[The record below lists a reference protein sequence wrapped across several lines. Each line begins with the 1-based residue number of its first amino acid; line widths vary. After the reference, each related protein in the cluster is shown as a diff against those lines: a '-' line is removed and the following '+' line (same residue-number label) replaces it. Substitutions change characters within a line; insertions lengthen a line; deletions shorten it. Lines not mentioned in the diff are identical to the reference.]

1 MPPARS
7 RPVDENSRPPSPRP
21 GVSLGVKLPLFI
33 GSLIALVVALNTW
46 AEYRGHL
53 RESRTTAVQRLNQ
66 VADEMAQS
74 YQRTLTALGG
84 QLSATAANPSLAAYL
99 GAPAAGGRAHEP
111 AMDALRVVSGAPQ
124 TISVELWDSA
134 GRTLLATGRSAQFRN
149 AKLDTTL
156 MARAGASAG
165 PVVGRLRA
173 AGDSEAYAIVEA
185 VRAGHAVRGYVV
197 HWRSITT
204 ARADQ
209 KDASMLIGTGGRI
222 FAGNAHDSVWTDLS
236 KRANPPPVDV
246 SHATGVLEYQRRAGR
261 MLAVVRPV
269 PDTPWD
275 VVIEFPTDSV
285 GAPARAMIRAML
297 WIDAL
302 VLLVGLAGAWLLS
315 RRLTSRLAHLTTAA
329 ESLGAEGVAP
339 TPRDAAAGDEITR
352 LGIAFDAMAHRV
364 VDALTAREASEEQYR
379 GLFESVPLPLY
390 VADLDTRRFR
400 AVNAALVESY
410 GYSREELAQLTINNI
425 RPADDLARLA
435 QELQDLGERPSHRG
449 QWQHVRKDGS
459 VIDVE
464 VVAHRCLFEGRPAVL
479 CLANDVTARNRA
491 ALALQRSEERY
502 RALIRESPYGIALS
516 TPDGELL
523 EVNPALV
530 AMLGYD
536 EPGQLLGTSVRN
548 LYVDPAAREAIADE
562 LRRTGHSRQDAL
574 QWRRRDRRTL
584 TARFSARLVPA
595 SRDAEAYVEAI
606 IEDVTERL
614 RLEEQFQ
621 QAQRMEA
628 VGRLAGGIAHDFNN
642 LLTVIMTT
650 TELLLDAGTTTGSEH
665 SELQDVYR
673 SAQRVRRTDAPT
685 ARLQPAPGAHDAA
698 AECRRARGGPQ
709 EPDHKADRRGRPPA
723 RRARAGHRHRAGRPD
738 PARTGAAQPGG
749 QRPRRDAQW
758 RPPHHRDG
766 PGGDRPRHRRSARA
780 DDGRCLRAHRG
791 LRHRRGHDG
800 RGARARL
807 RTVLHDQG
815 PREGHRPGPGHRLR
829 NREAAAGATSGSTA
843 NSARAPRSG
852 STCPVWPMSPAS
864 RCARRRAATPAP
876 APAPRPCSSPRTRK
890 PSARCSSGCSNHA
903 VTRCWPNPA
912 AKRRCGARRS
922 SATTS
927 ICWSPT
933 S

>member
-1 MPPARS
+1 
-7 RPVDENSRPPSPRP
+7 
-21 GVSLGVKLPLFI
+21 
-33 GSLIALVVALNTW
+33 
-46 AEYRGHL
+46 
-53 RESRTTAVQRLNQ
+53 
-66 VADEMAQS
+66 
-74 YQRTLTALGG
+74 
-84 QLSATAANPSLAAYL
+84 
-99 GAPAAGGRAHEP
+99 
-111 AMDALRVVSGAPQ
+111 
-124 TISVELWDSA
+124 
-134 GRTLLATGRSAQFRN
+134 
-149 AKLDTTL
+149 
-156 MARAGASAG
+156 
-165 PVVGRLRA
+165 
-173 AGDSEAYAIVEA
+173 
-185 VRAGHAVRGYVV
+185 
-197 HWRSITT
+197 
-204 ARADQ
+204 
-209 KDASMLIGTGGRI
+209 
-222 FAGNAHDSVWTDLS
+222 
-236 KRANPPPVDV
+236 
-246 SHATGVLEYQRRAGR
+246 
-261 MLAVVRPV
+261 
-269 PDTPWD
+269 
-275 VVIEFPTDSV
+275 
-285 GAPARAMIRAML
+285 MIRAML

-673 SAQRVRRTDAPT
+673 SAQRGAELTRQLLAFSRRQVLTMQPLSVGALVADLKSLIT
-685 ARLQPAPGAHDAA
+685 RLIGEDVHL
-698 AECRRARGGPQ
+698 RV
-709 EPDHKADRRGRPPA
+709 
-723 RRARAGHRHRAGRPD
+723 ARAPDTDIVRADPTQLEQVLLNLAVNARDAMPNGGHLTIETGPVEIGPGTDDRPE
-738 PARTGAAQPGG
+738 PMTGGAYVRIVVSDTGEGMTDEVREHAFEPFFTTKDREKGTGLGLATVYGIVKQLGGYVWVNSELGKGTAFRIYLPRVADVPGEPV
-749 QRPRRDAQW
+749 REASRRDA
-758 RPPHHRDG
+758 
-766 PGGDRPRHRRSARA
+766 
-780 DDGRCLRAHRG
+780 
-791 LRHRRGHDG
+791 
-800 RGARARL
+800 GAGAGTE
-807 RTVLHDQG
+807 TVLIAED
-815 PREGHRPGPGHRLR
+815 E
-829 NREAAAGATSGSTA
+829 EAIRALLVRVLKSRGYQVLAEPSGEEA
-843 NSARAPRSG
+843 L
-852 STCPVWPMSPAS
+852 
-864 RCARRRAATPAP
+864 RRAAEFRDHIDLLVTDVVMTGMSGPQLAGRLAEIHPETTPLFLSGYTDEAVLKFGV
-876 APAPRPCSSPRTRK
+876 AAGTVAFLQK
-890 PSARCSSGCSNHA
+890 PFTHNAFL
-903 VTRCWPNPA
+903 
-912 AKRRCGARRS
+912 AKVREVLDGVKR
-922 SATTS
+922 
-927 ICWSPT
+927 
-933 S
+933 